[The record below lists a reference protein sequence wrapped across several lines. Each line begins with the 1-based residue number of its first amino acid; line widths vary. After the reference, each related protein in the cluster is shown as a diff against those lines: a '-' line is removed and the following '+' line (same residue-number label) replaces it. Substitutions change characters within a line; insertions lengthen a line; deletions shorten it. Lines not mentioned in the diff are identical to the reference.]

1 MAFTTCDEKFNITYP
16 LDIYNNLKAFRLP
29 PDHQKGLKSY
39 LNLPPYSDSLEGTR
53 ADAIWLGT
61 RGEVKKESGGGK
73 MSKNLQDFLL

>member
-1 MAFTTCDEKFNITYP
+1 MLYNIQQRLEQKFIMVWKLKVMAFTTCDEKFNITYP

-53 ADAIWLGT
+53 ADAI
-61 RGEVKKESGGGK
+61 
-73 MSKNLQDFLL
+73 